1 MQLVAKNGT
10 FTGTALP
17 LADGLTVSDPRNAS
31 GRVRAC
37 CRIRVSDDGRF
48 VLHALDRTT
57 PVFINGL
64 PITSRA
70 LERRDEVRIGDSL
83 FVVHADDPPPSQ
95 LLGSCAIR
103 LESGTS
109 RPLLELRAD
118 EAMLQDETPVGTPS
132 RDARDLASLMRVGAA
147 LSSVRGLAAIDAAIA
162 GFVFDLIPAERVA
175 LTCDEEG
182 AVVQSAWTAP
192 GVPAVPVV
200 LDTAVMERVTNE
212 RLAMVVEKDGQE
224 AVVVP
229 LLAFGR
235 ATGIV
240 WAETP
245 RRGALDERHVRLLLV
260 TAALAAVVRERER
273 ESARL
278 QESNEL
284 LQAEINLEHNM
295 VGASRPM
302 RTLFERIGRIART
315 ESTVL
320 VRGESGT
327 GKELVARAVHRNS
340 PRANGPFIAINCA
353 AITETLLESELFGH
367 EKGAFT
373 GAIGLKKGKLE
384 IAHGGTL
391 FLDEI
396 GELPLTLQAKLLR
409 ALQEREFER
418 VGGTRPVRV
427 DFRLVA
433 ATNRDLEGAVKSGTF
448 RQDLYYRLN
457 VVSLMLPPL
466 RDRTDDVA
474 VLASYFVR
482 KHAPHSGRRV
492 TGLAP
497 DAIARLMK
505 HDWPG
510 NVRELENVIEQAL
523 ALGSGET
530 ISSADLPPAIG
541 VDRSSPSSLDYH
553 GTLER
558 TRRELIVRAF
568 EHAGHSHAAAARL
581 LGVHPNYLHRL
592 LSNLELRPVVHSGG
606 RS

>member
-10 FTGTALP
+10 LTGTALP
-17 LADGLTVSDPRNAS
+17 LIDGLTVSDPRNGS
-31 GRVRAC
+31 TRVRAC
-37 CRIRVSDDGRF
+37 CRIRVADDGRF
-48 VLHALDRTT
+48 VLHAVDRST
-57 PVFINGL
+57 PVFVNGL
-64 PITSRA
+64 PLTSRA
-70 LERRDEVRIGDSL
+70 LQPRDEIRIGDSL
-83 FVVHADDPPPSQ
+83 FVVHADDPEPSP
-95 LLGSCAIR
+95 LLGSCSIR
-103 LESGTS
+103 REPCIT

-118 EAMLQDETPVGTPS
+118 DALLQHQQVEPSS
-132 RDARDLASLMRVGAA
+132 RDARDLSTLMRVGAA
-147 LSSVRGLAAIDAAIA
+147 LSSVRGLAAIDAAVA

-175 LTCDEEG
+175 LVCDEEG
-182 AVVQSAWTAP
+182 GVVESAWTAP
-192 GVPAVPVV
+192 GVPASAVV
-200 LDTAVMERVTNE
+200 LDPAVLDRVAAERV
-212 RLAMVVEKDGQE
+212 AMVVEKNGHD
-224 AVVVP
+224 AVAVP
-229 LLAFGR
+229 LMAFGR
-235 ATGIV
+235 ATGVI
-240 WAETP
+240 WAEVS
-245 RRGALDERHVRLLLV
+245 RRGAYDERHVRLLLL
-260 TAALAAVVRERER
+260 TAALAAVIRERER

-278 QESNEL
+278 QHSNEL
-284 LQAEINLEHNM
+284 LQAEINIEHNM
-295 VGASRPM
+295 VGTSRPM
-302 RTLFERIGRIART
+302 RALFERTGRIART

-340 PRANGPFIAINCA
+340 PRSKGPFIAINCA

-418 VGGTRPVRV
+418 VGGTRSVRV

-433 ATNRDLEGAVKSGTF
+433 ATNRDLEGAVKTGTF

-457 VVSLMLPPL
+457 VVTLTLPAL
-466 RDRTDDVA
+466 RDRSDDVP

-497 DAIARLMK
+497 DALARLLK

-523 ALGSGET
+523 ALGTGEMV
-530 ISSADLPPAIG
+530 SSADLPPVIG
-541 VDRSSPSSLDYH
+541 YSENSSSVLDYH
-553 GTLER
+553 ETLER
-558 TRRELIVRAF
+558 TRRDLIVRAF
-568 EHAGHSHAAAARL
+568 ERAGHSHAAAARL

-592 LSNLELRPVVHSGG
+592 LRNLELRPVVTSGG